1 MLGEGGASGAGES
14 EGRVYFGGDGVRLG
28 ADLPRGESGAGTPAT
43 NRPRVNGF
51 HRHPIQR
58 PLDQFVLQSH
68 AWFNVSSLP
77 YAVPALSLPSGEA
90 LVSVE
95 GWWQKGLP
103 RVSHWPSPVSLPS
116 RMGAGPPWVCGL
128 GQVGGLAG
136 GHQPCKSESLGR
148 SASR

>member
-1 MLGEGGASGAGES
+1 MCWGRAGLRGRERVRAEFTLEGMGSG
-14 EGRVYFGGDGVRLG
+14 
-28 ADLPRGESGAGTPAT
+28 LPRGESGAGTPAT

-95 GWWQKGLP
+95 GWWQKGVP
-103 RVSHWPSPVSLPS
+103 RVSRWPSPVSLPS
-116 RMGAGPPWVCGL
+116 RMGAGPPWVCGV